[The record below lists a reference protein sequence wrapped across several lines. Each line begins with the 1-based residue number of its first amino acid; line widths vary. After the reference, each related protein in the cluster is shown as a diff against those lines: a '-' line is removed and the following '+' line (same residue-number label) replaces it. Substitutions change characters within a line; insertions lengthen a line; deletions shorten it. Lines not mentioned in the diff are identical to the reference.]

1 MLQKQEGPVL
11 KIYQHWQYT
20 CTKGLWKVYYLCKW
34 DLWGEQGKPLKPFQN
49 SWRGQGKETGLGAYC
64 DWGWGWCEGSRVQS
78 GTCVARIFHWHR
90 KSENSGFLTNLSR
103 CGTQGDEEG
112 VRVKADGSHNI
123 KIWGWTLQCVMS
135 VCVWLS
141 STTVKCKFS
150 SIYWQVTLTFV
161 KRHCLLLASDSVA
174 VAANSWFAS
183 SFQLP
188 LVTSVT
194 NALEN
199 PFHVCFLFFF
209 FFFFLSLATLKNFV
223 MLRVFLKLISQKSN
237 EMCFA
242 FKRINESFLG
252 H

>member
-1 MLQKQEGPVL
+1 MCCGHAAKAGGTCAQNLSTL
-11 KIYQHWQYT
+11 MTTHMYQGT
-20 CTKGLWKVYYLCKW
+20 MESLLLIW

-49 SWRGQGKETGLGAYC
+49 SWRGQAKETGLGAYC

-161 KRHCLLLASDSVA
+161 KRHC
-174 VAANSWFAS
+174 
-183 SFQLP
+183 
-188 LVTSVT
+188 
-194 NALEN
+194 
-199 PFHVCFLFFF
+199 
-209 FFFFLSLATLKNFV
+209 
-223 MLRVFLKLISQKSN
+223 
-237 EMCFA
+237 
-242 FKRINESFLG
+242 
-252 H
+252 